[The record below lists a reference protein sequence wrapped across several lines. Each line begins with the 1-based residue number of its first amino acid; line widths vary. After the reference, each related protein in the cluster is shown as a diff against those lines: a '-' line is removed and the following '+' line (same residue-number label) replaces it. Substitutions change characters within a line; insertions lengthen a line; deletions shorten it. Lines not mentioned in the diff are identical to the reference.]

1 MKTLAVLS
9 RKGGTGKTT
18 LALHLAVAA
27 WSAGLKTLVVDLDRQ
42 QSAVEWRRQ
51 RGRCDVLVE
60 AVKPGALFT
69 RQQDACRE
77 GMDLLIVDTGPSL
90 EADVEQAIRCADLC
104 AIVARPNFFDIK
116 AVADTAALAHSFH
129 RDVVFVLNQA
139 PSRRGGFESPSVG
152 EAVLTLRGLGGV
164 VAPIGLRGRV
174 AYQQSVARGLTAQE
188 HEPGSAAATE
198 ITALWRWMD
207 NRLQAERAPAPRMPT
222 FIALGAERAASPY

>member
-27 WSAGLKTLVVDLDRQ
+27 RNAGLSTLVVDLDRQ
-42 QSAVEWRRQ
+42 QSSVEWRRQ
-51 RGRCDVLVE
+51 RGRCDILVE

-69 RQQDACRE
+69 RQQDASRE
-77 GMDLLIVDTGPSL
+77 GVDLLIVDTGPSL

-104 AIVARPNFFDIK
+104 AIVARPNFFDMK

-139 PSRRGGFESPSVG
+139 PSRRGGFESPTVG
-152 EAVLTLRGLGGV
+152 EAVLALRGLGAP
-164 VAPIGLRGRV
+164 VAPIGLRSRV
-174 AYQQSVARGLTAQE
+174 AYQQSVARGLVAQE
-188 HEPGSAAATE
+188 HEPEGSAASE
-198 ITALWRWMD
+198 IAALWRWMEA
-207 NRLQAERAPAPRMPT
+207 RLQAEHPVAPRMPT
-222 FIALGAERAASPY
+222 FVSLAAERAARTF